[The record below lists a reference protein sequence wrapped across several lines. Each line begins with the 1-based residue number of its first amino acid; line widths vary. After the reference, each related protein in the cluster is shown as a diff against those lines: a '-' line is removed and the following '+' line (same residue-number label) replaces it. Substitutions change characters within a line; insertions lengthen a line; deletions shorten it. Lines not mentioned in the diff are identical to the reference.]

1 MGKKKQDASRTN
13 HVQNVQAKPSKAKT
27 KKKEKDSRESAS
39 LFGNHGS
46 SLYIASVFVLGK

>member
-1 MGKKKQDASRTN
+1 MGKKKQDASRSN